1 MSETIGLKMFINQGD
16 VYWLQAN
23 TDTETVPHPYLV
35 IQEDSLNHDPTV
47 KTVILCAL
55 TTNLRKISIAGNV
68 LLEIGE
74 ANLPKQSIV
83 EVSKTVTIDKEA
95 LGDYIG
101 TVSEQRVKQILAG
114 IKFVE
119 NSFLSR

>member
-1 MSETIGLKMFINQGD
+1 MHINQGD

-23 TDTETVPHPYLV
+23 MDTESVPHPYLV
-35 IQEDSLNHDPTV
+35 IQENSLNHDESIETV
-47 KTVILCAL
+47 LVCAL
-55 TTNLRKISIAGNV
+55 TTNAKKISVAGNI
-68 LLEIGE
+68 LLETGE

-83 EVSKTVTIDKEA
+83 EVSKSMSIAKSQ

-101 TVSEQRVKQILAG
+101 RVSENRVKQILAA

-119 NSFLSR
+119 DSFFRR